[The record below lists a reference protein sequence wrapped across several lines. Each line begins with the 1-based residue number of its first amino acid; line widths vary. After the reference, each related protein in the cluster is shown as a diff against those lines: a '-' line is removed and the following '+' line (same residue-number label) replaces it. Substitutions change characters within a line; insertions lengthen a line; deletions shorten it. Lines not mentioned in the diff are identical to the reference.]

1 MKHKTKAAA
10 ANLAA
15 LTTPLIRGASP
26 AILRGTVFMHTVK
39 SEGLGADKHI
49 LRNPELGNP
58 PVSRKCSQRSARI
71 LLFDASHIP
80 TRQRQL

>member
-1 MKHKTKAAA
+1 
-10 ANLAA
+10 
-15 LTTPLIRGASP
+15 
-26 AILRGTVFMHTVK
+26 MHTVK